1 MKRFLAIGIIG
12 VLVAGISV
20 IGIEEFKH
28 KKVKKLEAKVFQ
40 AKTYINHGDLRNA
53 EIMLNIIKE
62 ENDDLK
68 DKNVQE
74 DIVEI
79 ENSIS
84 LNKNEN
90 NLSDKLRKSL
100 EDLSTEQKKVELL
113 NLYLENNE
121 VSPDVRSIELAGKEY
136 YSQFRKTKNLP
147 YDESK
152 DFSNKKGYIL
162 KPIRISKRFFE
173 DTCLI
178 FDVEKPY
185 YINKNIYYKFVEM
198 PVSSYFGEEDK
209 EIWYF
214 ADLNFNIISKE
225 NLKFYMDNKEVF
237 DSNNNVLNNYNLT
250 NYIKDEYLY

>member
-1 MKRFLAIGIIG
+1 MKRFLAVGIIG

-20 IGIEEFKH
+20 FGIEEFKH
-28 KKVKKLEAKVFQ
+28 KRVKGLEAKVFQ
-40 AKTYINHGDLRNA
+40 AKTYINHGDLVNA

-62 ENDDLK
+62 ENLDLK

-74 DIVEI
+74 DILEI
-79 ENSIS
+79 ENSID
-84 LNKNEN
+84 LNKDNFSN
-90 NLSDKLRKSL
+90 KPIKNLD
-100 EDLSTEQKKVELL
+100 DLSVDQKNVELL

-121 VSPDVRSIELAGKEY
+121 VSPDVRSIESAGKEY
-136 YSQFRKTKNLP
+136 YTQFRKSKNLP
-147 YDESK
+147 LDENK

-162 KPIRISKRFFE
+162 KPIKTSKRFLE

-178 FDVEKPY
+178 FDGEKPY
-185 YINKNIYYKFVEM
+185 YINNNIYYKFVEI

-225 NLKFYMDNKEVF
+225 NLEFYMNNKDVL
-237 DSNNNVLNNYNLT
+237 DSNNNILSNYNLT

>member
-1 MKRFLAIGIIG
+1 MKRFLAVGIIG

-20 IGIEEFKH
+20 FGIEEFKH
-28 KKVKKLEAKVFQ
+28 KRVKGLEAKVFQ
-40 AKTYINHGDLRNA
+40 AKTYINHGDLVNA

-62 ENDDLK
+62 ENLNLK

-74 DIVEI
+74 DILEI
-79 ENSIS
+79 ENSID
-84 LNKNEN
+84 LNKDNFSN
-90 NLSDKLRKSL
+90 KPIKNLD
-100 EDLSTEQKKVELL
+100 DLSVDQKNVELL

-121 VSPDVRSIELAGKEY
+121 VSPDVRSIESAGKEY
-136 YSQFRKTKNLP
+136 YTQFRKSKNLP
-147 YDESK
+147 LDENK

-162 KPIRISKRFFE
+162 KPIKTSKRFLE

-178 FDVEKPY
+178 FDGEKPY
-185 YINKNIYYKFVEM
+185 YINNNIYYKFVEM
-198 PVSSYFGEEDK
+198 PVSSYFGEDDK

-225 NLKFYMDNKEVF
+225 NLEFYMNNKDVL
-237 DSNNNVLNNYNLT
+237 DSNNNILSNYNLT

>member
-1 MKRFLAIGIIG
+1 MKRFLAVGIIG

-20 IGIEEFKH
+20 FGIEEFKH
-28 KKVKKLEAKVFQ
+28 KRVKGLEAKVFQ
-40 AKTYINHGDLRNA
+40 AKTYINHGDLVNA

-62 ENDDLK
+62 ENLNLK

-74 DIVEI
+74 DILEI
-79 ENSIS
+79 ENSID
-84 LNKNEN
+84 LNKDNFSN
-90 NLSDKLRKSL
+90 KPIKNLD
-100 EDLSTEQKKVELL
+100 DLSVDQKNVELL

-121 VSPDVRSIELAGKEY
+121 VSPDVRSIESAGKEY
-136 YSQFRKTKNLP
+136 YTQFRKSKNLP
-147 YDESK
+147 LDENK

-162 KPIRISKRFFE
+162 KPIKTSKRFLE

-178 FDVEKPY
+178 FDGEKPY
-185 YINKNIYYKFVEM
+185 YINNNIYYKFVEM

-225 NLKFYMDNKEVF
+225 NLEFYMNNKDVL
-237 DSNNNVLNNYNLT
+237 DSNNNILSNYNLT